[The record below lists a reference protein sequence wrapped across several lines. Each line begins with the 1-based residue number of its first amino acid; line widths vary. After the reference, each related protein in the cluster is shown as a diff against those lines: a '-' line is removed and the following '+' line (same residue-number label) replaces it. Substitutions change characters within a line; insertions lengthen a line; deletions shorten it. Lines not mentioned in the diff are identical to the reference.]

1 MRACNKICSR
11 CSILGPIKLLLKLL
25 SFDVKGNQGTVGQ
38 ETGLAWIEGK
48 LLFFLFTWEPVMLCS
63 TSTAIHL
70 CADNRPWKENYNQSR
85 GRKEGTAHPLQP
97 NILIYKETI
106 KYFKSKVASQP
117 VHCDWIE
124 EFLLIIFLPQIPP
137 MLFSFFSSQSLNCPY
152 FTTLVLFPVSLS
164 LSLSFFLASLAPL
177 LIFFTFAF
185 LSFSA
190 LPATVNFVV
199 VNR

>member
-1 MRACNKICSR
+1 
-11 CSILGPIKLLLKLL
+11 
-25 SFDVKGNQGTVGQ
+25 
-38 ETGLAWIEGK
+38 
-48 LLFFLFTWEPVMLCS
+48 MLCS

-152 FTTLVLFPVSLS
+152 FTTLVLFPLS
-164 LSLSFFLASLAPL
+164 LSLSFSLFFPCLSHPPPDFFHLCSSVLLCSSSHSQFCCCESIVVNIVVPYSSFTLCTHTLHNFPL
-177 LIFFTFAF
+177 LTDW
-185 LSFSA
+185 
-190 LPATVNFVV
+190 VY
-199 VNR
+199 

>member
-1 MRACNKICSR
+1 
-11 CSILGPIKLLLKLL
+11 
-25 SFDVKGNQGTVGQ
+25 
-38 ETGLAWIEGK
+38 
-48 LLFFLFTWEPVMLCS
+48 MLCS

-177 LIFFTFAF
+177 LIFFHLCISVLLCSSSHSQFC
-185 LSFSA
+185 SCESI
-190 LPATVNFVV
+190 V
-199 VNR
+199 VNIVVPYSSFTLCTHTLHNFPLLTDWVY